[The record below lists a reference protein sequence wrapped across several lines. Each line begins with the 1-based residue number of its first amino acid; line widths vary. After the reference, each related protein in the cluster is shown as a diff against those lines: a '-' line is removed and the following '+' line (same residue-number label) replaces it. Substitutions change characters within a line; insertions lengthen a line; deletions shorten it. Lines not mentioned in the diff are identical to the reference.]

1 VLLSLFLAWQHS
13 FTGLKA
19 SVDTDRV
26 PVSVPLMEGILP
38 ETWIPWNACGLGL
51 ASWFAEGQATHR
63 DLGSEV
69 VCLGNEAGRETVE
82 GKRYVEGNSYAIRL
96 SLNLTAGWK
105 PRNSLV
111 ASVADWL
118 AFRGRRA
125 GRTVCS
131 RPRSLAV
138 SRTHFSLP
146 YGRPLSM
153 LTRTRSNSFVVKGGS
168 EPSSSP
174 AVPPTKLP
182 QVSLNHHTLER
193 LKFGPLSEHMYPA
206 DRSVQDV
213 IDKAPRC
220 YSRWSWHDNICLQ
233 D

>member
-153 LTRTRSNSFVVKGGS
+153 LTRTRSNSFVVKGALKRAVQFVGRATTDQVAAGEPQPSHARTPQIRTAFGTYVSCGPIGS
-168 EPSSSP
+168 GRDRQG
-174 AVPPTKLP
+174 P
-182 QVSLNHHTLER
+182 QVLLSLVL
-193 LKFGPLSEHMYPA
+193 A
-206 DRSVQDV
+206 
-213 IDKAPRC
+213 
-220 YSRWSWHDNICLQ
+220 
-233 D
+233 